1 MSTKRKGAKP
11 AKSSPARPA
20 PASADAAAPASADAA
35 APASASPA
43 KPATPAKHRSPNQI
57 VADWWFA
64 PAPAERLAAVRILV
78 GTFAF
83 CWVTFRLG
91 EFWSVA
97 KLPKAHFKPTGVVR
111 VLDAPLSPDLVLV
124 IGIATAVLLAA
135 FVLGILHRY
144 LAPLAAL
151 GLLWTLTYRNSWG
164 MIFHT
169 ENLLVLHVLV
179 LAFTPSADAFALARR
194 RDDAG
199 AGYGWVLKL
208 LLAITVITYVLAGI
222 AKLRI
227 AGMAWLDGEQLRNQI
242 AVDNLR
248 KALLGDSIAPL
259 ATPFLDHP
267 SGFTVFSVMTII
279 LEIGAVVALLHERVG
294 RWWALMAWG
303 FHAGVVA
310 LMNIWF
316 PYPLLGLAYLPLLRA
331 ERPFV
336 WARARWRKRRG
347 MPSS

>member
-1 MSTKRKGAKP
+1 MSLARFGDAVKAGA
-11 AKSSPARPA
+11 ARANAWLNGWFSGPV
-20 PASADAAAPASADAA
+20 S
-35 APASASPA
+35 
-43 KPATPAKHRSPNQI
+43 T
-57 VADWWFA
+57 WWFA
-64 PAPAERLAAVRILV
+64 PAPAERLAAMRILV

-83 CWVTFRLG
+83 LWVTFRLG
-91 EFWSVA
+91 EFHAVA
-97 KLPKAHFKPTGVVR
+97 KLPVTHWKPTGIVQL
-111 VLDAPLSPDLVLV
+111 LDERLLHGPLSPDVVLAIGLATSALLV
-124 IGIATAVLLAA
+124 A
-135 FVLGILHRY
+135 FVLGVFHRY
-144 LAPLAAL
+144 LAPLAAI

-179 LAFTPSADAFALARR
+179 LAFTPSADALAITRR
-194 RDDAG
+194 SDDAK

-208 LLAITVITYVLAGI
+208 LLAIAVVTYVLAGI

-267 SGFTVFSVMTII
+267 GGFTVFSVGTII
-279 LEIGAVVALLHERVG
+279 LELGSIVALVHPRLG
-294 RWWALMAWG
+294 RWWALGAWG
-303 FHAGVVA
+303 FHVGVVM

-316 PYPLLGLAYLPLLRA
+316 PYPLLGLPYAPLLRI

-336 WARARWRKRRG
+336 WARTKWRKRRG
-347 MPSS
+347 MPES

>member
-1 MSTKRKGAKP
+1 MSRKRKKGG
-11 AKSSPARPA
+11 RPTTSTSDA
-20 PASADAAAPASADAA
+20 TSTGHATTSTSDATSTSHATTATSDAASRD
-35 APASASPA
+35 
-43 KPATPAKHRSPNQI
+43 TTLVGRI
-57 VADWWFA
+57 GGWWFA
-64 PAPAERLAAVRILV
+64 SAPAERLAATRILV
-78 GTFAF
+78 GTFAW
-83 CWVTFRLG
+83 CWVTFRLY

-97 KLPKAHFKPTGVVR
+97 KLPAQHFRPTGIVR
-111 VLDAPLSPDLVLV
+111 VLDAPLSPALVLA
-124 IGIATAVLLAA
+124 IGIATSALLAA

-144 LAPLAAL
+144 LAPLAAFA
-151 GLLWTLTYRNSWG
+151 LLWTLTYRNCWG

-179 LAFTPSADAFALARR
+179 LAFTPSADAFAIARR
-194 RDDAG
+194 PGREAG

-222 AKLRI
+222 AKLRV

-279 LEIGAVVALLHERVG
+279 FELGAVAALVHPRVG
-294 RWWALMAWG
+294 RWWAVTAWG
-303 FHAGVVA
+303 FHVGVVA

-316 PYPLLGLAYLPLLRA
+316 PYPLLGLAYLPLVRC
-331 ERPFV
+331 ERPFL
-336 WARARWRKRRG
+336 WARGRWRARRG
-347 MPSS
+347 MPPG